1 MFLMTSLTC
10 HHCGDRW
17 KYVLSE
23 QFIRLG
29 RPVVECRACWSK
41 IATGQK
47 EWAEMN
53 GSSRFAYLLQN
64 ALLVL
69 PVLGL
74 FLLGLVMTYFNH
86 GLSQDDIVNSLQI
99 TLAIVAGCLLFLMGR
114 SLALILFSLR
124 RTRRRSSVASTPK

>member
-74 FLLGLVMTYFNH
+74 FLLGL
-86 GLSQDDIVNSLQI
+86 
-99 TLAIVAGCLLFLMGR
+99 AIVAGCLLFLMGR